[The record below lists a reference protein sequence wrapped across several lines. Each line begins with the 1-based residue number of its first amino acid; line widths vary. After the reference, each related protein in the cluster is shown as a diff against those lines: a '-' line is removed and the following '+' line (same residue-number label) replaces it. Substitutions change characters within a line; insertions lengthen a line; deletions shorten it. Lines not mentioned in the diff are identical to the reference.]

1 MHRHRAGSSRRAGH
15 PCPLGRLR
23 AARPRPTPR
32 PPHSR
37 SARLSPSLDA
47 APDTPGAPRPTAAP
61 LRTLLDREPTDGAG
75 WLGVTGGSRSDARLR
90 PGEAGSRGGRPH
102 FAHPGCASRAPREQ
116 RLSDLCAPQRAL
128 DRQAR
133 DDESKFK
140 SRQHA
145 WPSSPD
151 AGFPGQAASLR
162 GGETFVVPPH
172 CRKA

>member
-1 MHRHRAGSSRRAGH
+1 VHRHRAGSCRRAGH
-15 PCPLGRLR
+15 PCPPRPLGRLR
-23 AARPRPTPR
+23 AARRRPTPR

-61 LRTLLDREPTDGAG
+61 LRTLLDREPTVAQDGSGLQGDRGA
-75 WLGVTGGSRSDARLR
+75 DARLR
-90 PGEAGSRGGRPH
+90 PSEAGSRGGRPH
-102 FAHPGCASRAPREQ
+102 FAHPGCAS
-116 RLSDLCAPQRAL
+116 DVCAPQRAL

-140 SRQHA
+140 SRQQT

-162 GGETFVVPPH
+162 GGETFVVPPY